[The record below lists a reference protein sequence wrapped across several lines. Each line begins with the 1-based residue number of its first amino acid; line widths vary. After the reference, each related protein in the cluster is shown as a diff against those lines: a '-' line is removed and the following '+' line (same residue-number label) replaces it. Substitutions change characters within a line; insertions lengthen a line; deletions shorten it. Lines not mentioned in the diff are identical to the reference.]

1 MSIMVFGVNAW
12 ESISRTHLFQG
23 EEEDCRANPDK
34 YWATTEDDWG
44 NLKYECKDW
53 YGSIEKTNCIET
65 DGYEWK
71 TLDSGHEYCGPT
83 DCPEDTP
90 ICHTCPDP
98 NRKTYEDGSCSWEC
112 KDGWKHELNPQLR
125 GPRLNDKCIKII
137 YACKTPNSKVNNDGS
152 CASGCNLG
160 YKETATGECVE
171 DNSEPLNFPFG
182 LTMGIAVV
190 AGMLMVI

>member
-112 KDGWKHELNPQLR
+112 KDGWKHELNPNIR
-125 GPRLNDKCIKII
+125 GPRLKDKCIKII

>member
-23 EEEDCRANPDK
+23 EEEDCKANPDK
-34 YWATTEDDWG
+34 YWVTTEDDWG
-44 NLKYECKDW
+44 NLTYECKDY

-83 DCPEDTP
+83 ECPEDTP

-112 KDGWKHELNPQLR
+112 KDGWKHELNPNIR
-125 GPRLNDKCIKII
+125 GPRLMDKCIKIM
-137 YACKTPNSKVNNDGS
+137 YACKTPNSKTNDDGS

-160 YKETATGECVE
+160 YKELPSGECVE
-171 DNSEPLNFPFG
+171 DNSETINFPFG